1 GHDAAFVI
9 EIGMREG
16 RTLRRDRPAHV
27 QPDARIPLGAVPVTP
42 VAFDLAEPHW
52 KLVLSG
58 LDLLQAHDVGLLPL
72 DPFLQLRLTSS
83 ETVDVPRRH
92 LPPTFVHSTLGR
104 ASTLRTTASS
114 GGSVTK
120 AHQRLIV
127 LIAVSVACAAVPS
140 VAFAQRRMPHQ
151 EANAIGGEVGMF
163 LPHADGMSTGPVV
176 DGTFEHYLNA
186 RDSVRLNVGWMQPQ
200 QTGNPNAKMREVR
213 VAGDLVHNWEGGSV
227 HPFL

>member
-1 GHDAAFVI
+1 
-9 EIGMREG
+9 
-16 RTLRRDRPAHV
+16 
-27 QPDARIPLGAVPVTP
+27 
-42 VAFDLAEPHW
+42 
-52 KLVLSG
+52 
-58 LDLLQAHDVGLLPL
+58 
-72 DPFLQLRLTSS
+72 
-83 ETVDVPRRH
+83 
-92 LPPTFVHSTLGR
+92 
-104 ASTLRTTASS
+104 
-114 GGSVTK
+114 VTK

-163 LPHADGMSTGPVV
+163 LPHADGMSTGPAV

-227 HPFL
+227 HPFLGAGLGMYFLQPRVNGNNDGPGATKFGGTLLGGAEFFTSKTVAVKAEARYHIVTKSGTYDPSGLSLSVGLKSYF